1 MTHVLEKMR
10 KIILMLKVV
19 SSISWISTNALA
31 ELSKWIEETWSHS
44 FYAGLMTSNRAD
56 ELLSDFDYADN
67 NLVGYALAYDR
78 PLADT
83 QWSVGFELQ
92 LTNHFG
98 DESYSEIGLPIT
110 VRYRPE
116 NPWLSSVEGFSFG
129 LGMSHATEVPKVE
142 VDSRG
147 ASRRNLVYW
156 MLEAEF
162 KTRSPHTRWFMRIHH
177 RSDAWGTF
185 KPEGGSNAV
194 VLGLRQD
201 F

>member
-1 MTHVLEKMR
+1 MVCVGGKLR
-10 KIILMLKVV
+10 IIILTVKLA
-19 SSISWISTNALA
+19 IALTFISTSAFA
-31 ELSKWIEETWSHS
+31 QSSGWGEETWSHS
-44 FYAGLMTSNRAD
+44 FYAGIMTTNKAD
-56 ELLSDFDYADN
+56 KIVSEFEYADN
-67 NLVGYALAYDR
+67 DLIGYALAYDR
-78 PLADT
+78 PLAGT

-92 LTNHFG
+92 LSYHFG

-116 NPWLSSVEGFSFG
+116 KPWLSSVEGFAFG

-142 VDSRG
+142 VDTRG
-147 ASRRNLVYW
+147 GSRRNLIYW

-162 KTRSPHTRWFMRIHH
+162 KTRSPNTSWFMRIHH
-177 RSDAWGTF
+177 RSDAWGTL